1 MTGMDYYAQRQAE
14 RPLEEYE
21 KTERSLTIF
30 DSSMDRHD
38 RDPVWESP
46 EKGSS
51 PSPELVRLGTLIDA
65 AWGILSSKR
74 WAARQLYHMRV
85 DIRHYGLSAARLS
98 RLFML
103 AQSPSCTQRSF
114 SGVIIDD
121 EQVPNWRGT
130 YGQRRT
136 CALLVAR
143 GALSLLAEV
152 PLQSRHDL
160 SRIIDMA
167 QWLPGALPRDASRA
181 LSRRLTMHLADVIA
195 GRPFKTEGSA
205 CKKET

>member
-1 MTGMDYYAQRQAE
+1 MTGMDYSAQRHAE

-21 KTERSLTIF
+21 KTERSPTIF

-38 RDPVWESP
+38 RDPVWEGP

-51 PSPELVRLGTLIDA
+51 PSPELVRLGTLIDS

-85 DIRHYGLSAARLS
+85 DIRHCRLSVARLS
-98 RLFML
+98 RLFSV
-103 AQSPSCTQRSF
+103 AHSSSCTQQSF
-114 SGVIIDD
+114 SGESIDD

-136 CALLVAR
+136 CAFLVAR

-152 PLQSRHDL
+152 PLQSPRDL

-167 QWLPGALPRDASRA
+167 QWLPGALPRDAGRA
-181 LSRRLTMHLADVIA
+181 LSRRLTKHLADMIA